1 MSTETETKTE
11 ETATSLVGGA
21 EDETKTDEEVID
33 KSTDETTEEDTTTDT
48 SDDET
53 TDETPEPLT
62 AESYT
67 FPEGT
72 EVNEEVLGSFNELM
86 NNNELSRADLAQ
98 GIIDL
103 QIDATQKAMESATE
117 AAQTLWTDTQ
127 GEWQD
132 AVRALPEIGG
142 EKLDESLATI
152 KKGLESVGATKETFA
167 AMDLT
172 GAGNH
177 PEIVRV
183 FHALMKKLVE
193 GGPVRGSQTQAPRSQ
208 ADRMFGSGQS

>member
-1 MSTETETKTE
+1 M
-11 ETATSLVGGA
+11 
-21 EDETKTDEEVID
+21 
-33 KSTDETTEEDTTTDT
+33 
-48 SDDET
+48 
-53 TDETPEPLT
+53 
-62 AESYT
+62 
-67 FPEGT
+67 
-72 EVNEEVLGSFNELM
+72 LGSFTELM

-127 GEWQD
+127 SEWQD

-183 FHALMKKLVE
+183 LHALTKKLVE